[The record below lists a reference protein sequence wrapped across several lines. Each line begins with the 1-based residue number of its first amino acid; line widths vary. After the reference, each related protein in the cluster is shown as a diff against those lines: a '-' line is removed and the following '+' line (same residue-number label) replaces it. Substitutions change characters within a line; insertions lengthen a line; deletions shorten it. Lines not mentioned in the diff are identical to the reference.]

1 VEAGVDPERLGAL
14 AALKLRALVR
24 GRWGEA
30 AAAGTVARLPFGAAM
45 APAAGAEPVGWVLAE
60 SPPPGPGRRAG
71 PADLAGVLGGALAW
85 AMRAGLAGVHLLAA
99 AGPAD
104 LARLAGAFAFPVTV
118 WRVDGA
124 ATVPAEAAPAPPEP
138 PVPDEVM
145 AWAPVL
151 AEAGA
156 EPVAEHGR
164 LLGEV
169 LGLEV
174 ARVGLDDDGQVR
186 LQVGVGRYEREL
198 YDARHGGQPPAA
210 AIRAPVEVVRAE
222 RRPGRPPHP
231 ANQLA
236 PERWLRAVLVAEPA
250 LVGAATLAPAPP
262 PVERAGLA
270 DQVPAPAVGT
280 DLGGRPLVVVAA
292 ARVGLGLV
300 PLAADARAAAA
311 VRLGLA
317 PAEVRLVIAVPAGA
331 DHPVSARLAA
341 ALAAPAELV
350 ELRAD
355 WRAAGAAP

>member
-1 VEAGVDPERLGAL
+1 VDADRLGAL
-14 AALKLRALVR
+14 RAAKLRALIR
-24 GRWGEA
+24 ERWGEA
-30 AAAGTVARLPFGAAM
+30 ATAGTPAQLPFGAAM
-45 APAAGAEPVGWVLAE
+45 APAEGAEPVGWVLAE
-60 SPPPGPGRRAG
+60 AQAGGPGSRKAG
-71 PADLAGVLGGALAW
+71 AGDLAGVLGGTLAW
-85 AMRAGLAGVHLLAA
+85 AMRAGVAGVHLLAG
-99 AGPAD
+99 AGTGA
-104 LARLAGAFAFPVTV
+104 LARQAAAFAFPVTV
-118 WRVDGA
+118 WSVVGA
-124 ATVPAEAAPAPPEP
+124 TTVPAEPAPLPPEP

-151 AEAGA
+151 AAAGA

-174 ARVGLDDDGQVR
+174 ARVGLDQDGQVR
-186 LQVGVGRYEREL
+186 LQVGVGRYEHEL

-210 AIRAPVEVVRAE
+210 AIRAPAELIRAE

-236 PERWLRAVLVAEPA
+236 PERWLRAVLVADPG

-270 DQVPAPAVGT
+270 EQVPAPAVGT
-280 DLGGRPLVVVAA
+280 DLGGRPVVVVAA

-311 VRLGLA
+311 ARLGLA

-331 DHPVSARLAA
+331 DHPVTARLAA
-341 ALAAPAELV
+341 ALVTPAELV
-350 ELRAD
+350 RLRDD
-355 WRAAGAAP
+355 WRAAGATP